1 MNENQDK
8 SISQEPPKTDTTPK
22 TDQTA
27 KTDTVAPPK
36 PDEITVPST
45 DGPKPDANKN
55 KDKKSGEEATPSSDK
70 KEKKGIDS
78 GSQDPRMKLIDELS
92 QMVQSI
98 NDDVNDALKSGM
110 KKLGDKFAKTELGQA
125 LGDLKQELGEAKDRL
140 KQAAIDGAN
149 EKWDELKNSENLK
162 PIADTLSTIKNTVG
176 DIGDKI
182 NSSAVGLVQSATEK
196 VSNVAKKDGSTEE
209 QGKNISLDSPKSSDV
224 TPTQSVKSSVDEVD
238 GSKLQQQSSTTKEG
252 PEKDKDLEKGGPSF
266 SSSS

>member
-22 TDQTA
+22 TD
-27 KTDTVAPPK
+27 TVAPPK

-45 DGPKPDANKN
+45 DGPTPDANKN
-55 KDKKSGEEATPSSDK
+55 KDKKGGEEAPPSPDK

-110 KKLGDKFAKTELGQA
+110 KKLGDKFAKTELGQS
-125 LGDLKQELGEAKDRL
+125 LGDLKKELGEAKDRL
-140 KQAAIDGAN
+140 KEAAIEGAN
-149 EKWDELKNSENLK
+149 EKWDELKNSESLK
-162 PIADTLSTIKNTVG
+162 PIADTLSTIKDKVG
-176 DIGDKI
+176 DIGDQI
-182 NSSAVGLVQSATEK
+182 NNKAVGLVKSATET

-266 SSSS
+266 GSSS